1 MLKKVKCDNGVT
13 LVILI
18 ITIAVLLILA
28 GVSITAITDDEGLW
42 NKSSESVQNANSV
55 IEENSQQMNNINE
68 KLDEI
73 VNPWVQNKTI
83 VTKKIKG
90 ETKTL
95 NVGDDYTYDCGIS
108 EYTGGWKVLGV
119 ERGKLLIMSTVNVG
133 TLGLKGTNG
142 DGTTS
147 YPAGYNNGIAKLNEM
162 CKPYGE
168 NARSVTVEDINRVT
182 GYTPEHKTI
191 SITSENKYYYDNDT
205 ANQSSTVSNAYA
217 GTYGLATALGIT
229 NGNPVTGNAFYLYYP
244 NTLTTTKGGT
254 TVGIEI
260 TSEAYK
266 FLFKKADSSAGLG
279 YWLAS
284 SCVYAGRDSAIL
296 SMRQVFYSDGDVRA
310 IGLCN
315 TDFGIDNAIYGVRAV
330 VPVD

>member
-1 MLKKVKCDNGVT
+1 MINRNKDSGVT
-13 LVILI
+13 LIVLV
-18 ITIAVLLILA
+18 ITIIVLLILA
-28 GVSITAITDDEGLW
+28 GVTIAEIFSDDGLW
-42 NKSSESVQNANSV
+42 DKSNELAENTNSTL
-55 IEENSQQMNNINE
+55 EENSEQVNNMVDE
-68 KLDEI
+68 LDDI
-73 VNPWVQNKTI
+73 INPWVQDKT
-83 VTKKIKG
+83 VVSKKTKNGTIK
-90 ETKTL
+90 KD
-95 NVGDDYTYDCGIS
+95 VGKDYEYDCGV
-108 EYTGGWKVLGV
+108 EGYTGSWKVLGA

-133 TLGLKGTNG
+133 TLGLKGMNG

-168 NARSVTVEDINRVT
+168 NARSIKVEDINRVT
-182 GYTPEHKTI
+182 GYMPEHKTI

-205 ANQSSTVSNAYA
+205 ANQSSTVSNAYV

-229 NGNPVTGNAFYLYYP
+229 NGDPATENAFYLYYP
-244 NTLTTTKGGT
+244 NTLTTTKSGT
-254 TVGIEI
+254 TVGIET
-260 TSEAYK
+260 TSEAYNL
-266 FLFKKADSSAGLG
+266 LFKKTDSSAGLG

-310 IGLCN
+310 IGLYN